1 MTLWHKAKAKTRS
14 LTTQF
19 KSRLIP
25 PFLFPFF
32 YPDTAYKEFIEFEV
46 TSDEGIEFISSLF
59 S

>member
-1 MTLWHKAKAKTRS
+1 VKVGVTLWHKAKAKTRS

-32 YPDTAYKEFIEFEV
+32 YPDPAYEGFIVFVEV
-46 TSDEGIEFISSLF
+46 RDYGIELI
-59 S
+59 

>member
-32 YPDTAYKEFIEFEV
+32 YPDATYVGFKIFVEV
-46 TSDEGIEFISSLF
+46 KDYGIELILS
-59 S
+59 